1 MKMSYV
7 ATIGFFDGVH
17 RGHQC
22 LIGQVCE
29 LARKLQC
36 ASMIITFDRHPRQ
49 VLHADFVPQLL
60 STHEEKKRL
69 LMATGIEHLEVLP
82 FTKELSRLT
91 ALEFMQ
97 QVLSAQL
104 HVQTLVMGYD
114 HRFGCGGG
122 SFPEYVKWGEQ
133 AGIEVVLAHE
143 LAEEKV
149 SSSVIRRHLQQ
160 GEVKQANHLLG
171 YEYSLQGKVVSGH
184 QIGRN
189 IGFPTAN
196 LEVQNDKLL
205 PACGAYAIRA
215 KVDNTFYNGM
225 LCIGHRPTLN
235 NGDELSVEA
244 NLFDF
249 CGNLYGKELVLN
261 LVERLRDEQPFSS
274 VQALQQQLEQD
285 ALIAQKILGT
295 RL

>member
-1 MKMSYV
+1 MNMSYI

-29 LARKLQC
+29 LAHKLQC

-49 VLHADFVPQLL
+49 VLHSDFIPQLL
-60 STHEEKKRL
+60 STHEEKKHL
-69 LMATGIEHLEVLP
+69 LMATGIDRLEVLP
-82 FTKELSRLT
+82 FTKGLSKLT

-97 QVLSAQL
+97 QVLNAKL

-114 HRFGCGGG
+114 HHFGNGGG
-122 SFPEYVKWGEQ
+122 TFSEYVEWGKQ

-143 LAEEKV
+143 LESEKV

-184 QIGRN
+184 QVGRI

-196 LEVQNDKLL
+196 LEVQKDKLL
-205 PACGAYAIRA
+205 PACGAYAIRVR
-215 KVDNTFYNGM
+215 VDNTSYNGM
-225 LCIGHRPTLN
+225 LCIGYRPTLN
-235 NGDELSVEA
+235 NGNELSIEA
-244 NLFDF
+244 NLFGFSGD
-249 CGNLYGKELVLN
+249 LYGNELVLS
-261 LVERLRDEQPFSS
+261 LVERLRDEQSFSS

-285 ALIAQKILGT
+285 ALLAQKLLTGKV
-295 RL
+295 